1 MRNGKY
7 SLENSRVH
15 HAFSVLL
22 IEIQSVSYKFGI
34 NQSRRPGTDS
44 RGRRKSHEKSRQIYL
59 IKIFASFL
67 PPPSQ
72 GRIERDGSFLDC
84 LPVGLPEGRSLSQRC
99 HSFPPSVRCT
109 RRKNCISRCIV
120 KEVSSKQQ
128 GIICVHVKN
137 RNGFSLVL
145 PRM

>member
-44 RGRRKSHEKSRQIYL
+44 RGRRKSHEKSRQISH
-59 IKIFASFL
+59 KNFRFL
-67 PPPSQ
+67 PSTPSQ

-84 LPVGLPEGRSLSQRC
+84 LPLGLPEGRSLGQGC

-137 RNGFSLVL
+137 RTGFSLVL